1 MQPGPYEQVPLT
13 EDDRNLLMAVYKV
26 RRRILLMACFFVMF
40 MAFLGSQHGIDNYD
54 RYTGKLV
61 SRWEE
66 TYDSRFLNR
75 MGIWMVNIGFLE
87 IPLGS
92 CFLLIWY
99 KKVRPITRDLK
110 AGVKDIIPYQIIR
123 KEYFPLTGRFYV
135 ALDDPNY
142 LHHEID
148 EDTYYN
154 CSEGGF
160 IYVYRAPKSKFVFE
174 ESGRFIIL

>member
-75 MGIWMVNIGFLE
+75 MGYLDGKYRFSRNTSWFVLPVNLVQK
-87 IPLGS
+87 S
-92 CFLLIWY
+92 
-99 KKVRPITRDLK
+99 T
-110 AGVKDIIPYQIIR
+110 
-123 KEYFPLTGRFYV
+123 T
-135 ALDDPNY
+135 
-142 LHHEID
+142 HHQGPQSW
-148 EDTYYN
+148 
-154 CSEGGF
+154 SEGYYSLPDNTERIFPAYGP
-160 IYVYRAPKSKFVFE
+160 VLCSAR
-174 ESGRFIIL
+174 